1 MVQSLA
7 KVMFQARLERG
18 YVDCRLYAETGNPQ
32 SLLYVEQWAT
42 QQDFEAE
49 LLSRRFG
56 TLLAI
61 METAPQAP
69 ELEVRT
75 VSGQQGLEYVR
86 SVRLATDGAEPIV
99 EPQGSGAS
107 IHPSS
112 NPIGEPPFTGQDPL
126 STR

>member
-75 VSGQQGLEYVR
+75 VSRQQGLEYVR
-86 SVRLATDGAEPIV
+86 SVRLATDGAEPIC
-99 EPQGSGAS
+99 
-107 IHPSS
+107 
-112 NPIGEPPFTGQDPL
+112 
-126 STR
+126 